1 MELCDAIDTTRYRYT
16 KWYRSTSSFG
26 IVGIDYANNQTV
38 DDCGSHFGSNLLH
51 RISINVIKIVT
62 SCIKSMKRPNF
73 ICTLAWLSHVGH
85 IM

>member
-1 MELCDAIDTTRYRYT
+1 MQY
-16 KWYRSTSSFG
+16 
-26 IVGIDYANNQTV
+26 NQTV
-38 DDCGSHFGSNLLH
+38 DDCGSHFGSNWSHFGSNLLY

-62 SCIKSMKRPNF
+62 SYTKSMKRPNF

>member
-1 MELCDAIDTTRYRYT
+1 MQY
-16 KWYRSTSSFG
+16 
-26 IVGIDYANNQTV
+26 NQTV

-62 SCIKSMKRPNF
+62 SYTKSMKRPNLYNF
-73 ICTLAWLSHVGH
+73 ICTLTWLSHVGH